1 MNKNKNIPVEEKS
14 FVYPANEENLKKFN
28 NHKLK
33 LISDDK
39 KYLLI
44 YNENEFNEIVD
55 YHEWLF
61 EQDLFAKSSP
71 SDLEYETLLVDV
83 HIKKTYNHELYATS
97 FVKLDEK
104 IEKFIY
110 FNDSKMAISTVV
122 CSLKELSSGI
132 AIPKF
137 VMVASSVANHGKSI
151 KEVIPDGYITFKL
164 RGSKNEK

>member
-1 MNKNKNIPVEEKS
+1 MKKDKNIIIEEQS
-14 FVYPANEENLKKFN
+14 FIYPTTEENLKKFN

-71 SDLEYETLLVDV
+71 SDLEYETLLVDA

-104 IEKFIY
+104 TEKIIH
-110 FNDSKMAISTVV
+110 FNNSKMPISCTV
-122 CSLKELSSGI
+122 CNLKELSTGK
-132 AIPKF
+132 ALAKF
-137 VMVASSVANHGKSI
+137 VMVAASIQDHGKSV
-151 KEVIPDGYITFKL
+151 KEVTPTGYITFKI
-164 RGSKNEK
+164 RGLK